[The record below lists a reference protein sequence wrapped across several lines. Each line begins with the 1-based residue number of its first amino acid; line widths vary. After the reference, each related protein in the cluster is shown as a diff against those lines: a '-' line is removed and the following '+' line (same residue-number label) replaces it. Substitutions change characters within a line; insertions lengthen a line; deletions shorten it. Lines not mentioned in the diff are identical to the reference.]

1 MEGKKMRRKVLVW
14 MMAAAAALSMATPVS
29 AAVSNKTANAG
40 RYRYVDANGDGICD
54 YFTDKDGDGICDNC
68 DQAGRPGRGC
78 GRYFVDKDGDG
89 ICDNYAARGTG
100 RGVGRGRRGGLGRG
114 RF

>member
-1 MEGKKMRRKVLVW
+1 MKRKVFVW
-14 MMAAAAALSMATPVS
+14 MMAAAATMSLTMPVS
-29 AAVSNKTANAG
+29 AAVSNKTTHTA

-68 DQAGRPGRGC
+68 NWEGRPGNGC

-89 ICDNYAARGTG
+89 ICDNYAVRGTG
-100 RGVGRGRRGGLGRG
+100 RGAGRGRRGGQGRG

>member
-1 MEGKKMRRKVLVW
+1 MKLKYGGQKNEKKNIGM
-14 MMAAAAALSMATPVS
+14 
-29 AAVSNKTANAG
+29 
-40 RYRYVDANGDGICD
+40 DDGSC
-54 YFTDKDGDGICDNC
+54 
-68 DQAGRPGRGC
+68 
-78 GRYFVDKDGDG
+78 RYFVDKDGDG